1 MVQEVM
7 PKKVTEMSAIELRRI
22 QEPGRY
28 SVGGVAGLILEV
40 RQTDSKSWILRVV
53 VGDKRRHFGLGS
65 YPEISLA
72 RAREKAREI
81 REKIRE
87 GIDPAEERRQ
97 RRLALMG
104 KRTITFKEAV
114 VRCFEKKAAEF
125 KSQKHASDW
134 FSSVERF
141 AFPVIGN
148 TRVDEVFLTDI
159 LAILDPIW
167 TKKTET
173 ATRLRQRLEYILNWA
188 TVSGY
193 RQGDNPARWKGHLD
207 AILPKPTK
215 IKKVEHFA
223 ALPWKAI
230 PDFMTDL
237 RARKGISARALE
249 FLILTAARSGEVRFA
264 TWDEIDFSARIWAI
278 PANRMKAGKEHTV
291 PLSDDA
297 LKLLK
302 ALPRFEGSDYIF
314 PAPRGGALCDMSL
327 SALCRR
333 MKVDAVPHGFRSS
346 FRDWCAESTNFA
358 REVAEMALAHT
369 IESSVEAAYRR
380 GDLLKKRRHLMES
393 WATFCWAPRV
403 DEKVTAINQTAK
415 IAKNG

>member
-1 MVQEVM
+1 MVERMVQETM
-7 PKKVTEMSAIELRRI
+7 PKKVAEMSAIELRRI

-40 RQTDSKSWILRVV
+40 RQRDSKSWILRVV
-53 VGDKRRHFGLGS
+53 VGDKRRHFGLGA
-65 YPEISLA
+65 YPEVSLA

-97 RRLALMG
+97 KRLALMG
-104 KRTITFKEAV
+104 KRTITFEEAAL
-114 VRCFEKKAAEF
+114 RCFEKKAAEF
-125 KSQKHASDW
+125 KSKKHSSDW

-141 AFPVIGN
+141 AIPVIGT
-148 TRVDEVFLTDI
+148 TRVDEVTLTDI

-188 TVSGY
+188 TVSGF

-207 AILPKPTK
+207 AILPKPTRV
-215 IKKVEHFA
+215 KKVKHFA
-223 ALPWKAI
+223 AIPWKDL
-230 PDFMTDL
+230 PDFMSNL
-237 RARKGISARALE
+237 RTRKGISARALE

-264 TWDEIDFSARIWAI
+264 TWDEIDFNAKLWVI

-291 PLSDDA
+291 PLSEDA
-297 LKLLK
+297 MNILR
-302 ALPRFEGSDYIF
+302 ALPRLKGSDYIF

-327 SALCRR
+327 SAVCRR
-333 MKVDAVPHGFRSS
+333 MSADAVPHGFRST

-369 IESSVEAAYRR
+369 IASSVEAAYRR
-380 GDLLKKRRHLMES
+380 GDLLEKRSHLMES
-393 WATFCWAPRV
+393 WAKFCSMPKPG
-403 DEKVTAINQTAK
+403 DKVIS
-415 IAKNG
+415 IAKAY

>member
-1 MVQEVM
+1 M
-7 PKKVTEMSAIELRRI
+7 PKKVTEMSAIEVRRI

-65 YPEISLA
+65 YPEITLA

-87 GIDPAEERRQ
+87 GVDPAEERRQ
-97 RRLALMG
+97 KRLALMG

-114 VRCFEKKAAEF
+114 ARCFEKKAAEF
-125 KSQKHASDW
+125 KSRKHASDW
-134 FSSVERF
+134 ISSVERF

-148 TRVDEVFLTDI
+148 IRVDEVALTDI

-302 ALPRFEGSDYIF
+302 SLPRFEGSNYIF
-314 PAPRGGALCDMSL
+314 PAPRGGTLCDMSL
-327 SALCRR
+327 SAVCRR
-333 MKVDAVPHGFRSS
+333 MSVDAVPHGFRSS

-380 GDLLKKRRHLMES
+380 GDLLEKRRHLMES
-393 WATFCWAPRV
+393 WATFCWAPKA
-403 DEKVTAINQTAK
+403 DDKVTPINR
-415 IAKNG
+415 II

>member
-1 MVQEVM
+1 MVQETM
-7 PKKVTEMSAIELRRI
+7 PKKVAEMSAIEVRRI
-22 QEPGRY
+22 LEPGRY

-40 RQTDSKSWILRVV
+40 RQRDSKSWILRVV

-87 GIDPAEERRQ
+87 GIDPSEERRQ
-97 RRLALMG
+97 KRLALMG
-104 KRTITFKEAV
+104 KRTITFKEAAL
-114 VRCFEKKAAEF
+114 RCFEKKAAEF
-125 KSQKHASDW
+125 KSKKHASDW

-141 AFPVIGN
+141 AFPFIGN
-148 TRVDEVFLTDI
+148 TRVDEVALTDI
-159 LAILDPIW
+159 LATLDPIW

-215 IKKVEHFA
+215 VRKVEHFA
-223 ALPWKAI
+223 AIPWKEL
-230 PDFMTDL
+230 PKFMEDL
-237 RARKGISARALE
+237 KIRKGISARALE

-264 TWDEIDFSARIWAI
+264 TWDEIDFAARLWIV

-291 PLSDDA
+291 PLSDDT

-314 PAPRGGALCDMSL
+314 PAPRGGALCDASL
-327 SALCRR
+327 SAVCRR
-333 MKVDAVPHGFRSS
+333 MKVDAVPHGFRST

-380 GDLLKKRRHLMES
+380 GDLLAKRRHLMEA
-393 WATFCWAPRV
+393 WATYCRQFRTSQN
-403 DEKVTAINQTAK
+403 VTPISKAL
-415 IAKNG
+415 